1 MKRLWIVAAAV
12 MAIAIV
18 PGCGAKSR
26 PIPPELTHPDR
37 VNHLA
42 AKPDPKGIRLTW
54 SRPMKYSGGKA
65 LKDLAGF
72 RLLRSEGAGDLAE
85 LADLPI
91 TDQERFQKVR
101 RFAYIDTTAE
111 IGHSYRYTMIA
122 ETTDGYQSDP
132 SNVVQQTRR
141 RLAAAHA
148 GELQAADACAAPGP
162 DDAGADAIRSR
173 SWVALRGCV
182 FFERSD
188 SASSVKLFLRSS

>member
-37 VNHLA
+37 INDLT

-72 RLLRSEGAGDLAE
+72 RLMRSEGDGSLADI
-85 LADLPI
+85 ADLPI
-91 TDQERFQKVR
+91 SDQERFQKVR

-111 IGHSYRYTMIA
+111 LGHSYRYTLIA

-132 SNVVQQTRR
+132 SNVVLQTRTPPKPP
-141 RLAAAHA
+141 LTP
-148 GELQAADACAAPGP
+148 ENFKLPMPAPLPGLP
-162 DDAGADAIRSR
+162 TPAPTP
-173 SWVALRGCV
+173 
-182 FFERSD
+182 
-188 SASSVKLFLRSS
+188 